1 MDAALATGKYDLIT
15 VTHNETSVGIM
26 NPIKEIA
33 EVVKKYP
40 DVVFCVDTVSSM
52 GGTSIPVDE
61 LGIDFCITSTQ
72 KCLGC
77 PPGMS
82 AASVSKKA
90 YEPFPTAACTWI
102 SSRSTT
108 KW

>member
-1 MDAALATGKYDLIT
+1 M
-15 VTHNETSVGIM
+15 
-26 NPIKEIA
+26 
-33 EVVKKYP
+33 KKYP

-90 YEPFPTAACTWI
+90 YERAKTVPDVYKRQRKRSVRRLTAMPTPFGGSAGFI
-102 SSRSTT
+102 
-108 KW
+108 